1 MSKQLANSKFSN
13 VKLSDT
19 QLVMMSAAAQRDDRC
34 LVAPQKLKG
43 AAARKVAEK
52 LVAAGLVREI
62 RAKPGMS
69 AWRRDEEAGQS
80 YALKLTAAG
89 LKAIAVDEEVDA
101 EEAAA
106 EASNTDS
113 RVQRTKAAAQA
124 AAVEPADR
132 PASSQNA
139 APVLTAAAPHA
150 GSKLAEVV
158 GLLCREGGASIDEL
172 IAATDWLP
180 HTTRAALTGLRK
192 RGYSIERRRED
203 DATRYWLASP
213 GIHRGRGADGSGSN
227 ERSSG
232 IGGSASVGA
241 RVSPAK
247 AA

>member
-1 MSKQLANSKFSN
+1 
-13 VKLSDT
+13 
-19 QLVMMSAAAQRDDRC
+19 
-34 LVAPQKLKG
+34 
-43 AAARKVAEK
+43 
-52 LVAAGLVREI
+52 
-62 RAKPGMS
+62 
-69 AWRRDEEAGQS
+69 
-80 YALKLTAAG
+80 
-89 LKAIAVDEEVDA
+89 
-101 EEAAA
+101 
-106 EASNTDS
+106 
-113 RVQRTKAAAQA
+113 
-124 AAVEPADR
+124 
-132 PASSQNA
+132 
-139 APVLTAAAPHA
+139 LTAAAPHA